1 MHFVNRQL
9 FANEELMLSKARI
22 ICGTSLGNLCTEVCH
37 PVQYCHNWNSAFLGN
52 SLKSQE

>member
-9 FANEELMLSKARI
+9 FANEELMLSKTRMV
-22 ICGTSLGNLCTEVCH
+22 CGTSLGNLCAEVCH
-37 PVQYCHNWNSAFLGN
+37 PVQYYHNWNSVFLGD